1 MDFRPGL
8 TCALEVEADVF
19 ECPHHELQLQQ
30 EGEDPAVLVQAALG
44 DNNVEGPVNLFRKPH
59 LVRAAVGHT
68 SPIHSGQ
75 GTADLVPELQ
85 AAQHIR
91 GIRGKH
97 FRQVFEG
104 KRQVGSMWG
113 IPMEAI
119 LQRLAQDAVKDQ
131 WVEQLSRCLS
141 SP

>member
-1 MDFRPGL
+1 M
-8 TCALEVEADVF
+8 EADVF

-30 EGEDPAVLVQAALG
+30 EGEDTTVLVQAALG
-44 DNNVEGPVNLFRKPH
+44 DNDVEGPVNLFRNPH
-59 LVRAAVGHT
+59 LAPAAAGEA
-68 SPIHSGQ
+68 SPPHPWQ
-75 GTADLVPELQ
+75 DTADLVPELQ

-97 FRQVFEG
+97 LRQVLEG

-113 IPMEAI
+113 VPMEAI
-119 LQRLAQDAVKDQ
+119 LQCLAQDAVKDQ
-131 WVEQLSRCLS
+131 WVEQLPRCLS